1 MAAVFLQADPTDK
14 VVSHTTFMAGINV
27 FAYYREDKPNPFV
40 EDVEPGHLKLLFLLH
55 GREQSVA
62 SVTELLARKVLEE
75 YYKADQE
82 IPLIVFCWDHRNH
95 GSRLVEPQRN
105 LTWAEGND
113 NHGLDMLSIIS
124 AAVEELKLI
133 VDYLP
138 AALPLFAR
146 FKVQKVVS
154 GVSMGGHATIRSVA
168 KYPELWDGAI
178 PIVGCFDLSSL
189 MLNRLS
195 NFGEANLFTWSYD
208 DIRKQIDDKYYT
220 EYLFQITARDDRKVL
235 ENYGTTGVKTLA
247 LFGENDP
254 LVIPKYSSSFLQKM
268 GTQFR
273 NRDQIDFNSTFQAIN
288 YPATHEVTDSMVID
302 MAKWLQALK

>member
-14 VVSHTTFMAGINV
+14 VVSQTIFMAGVNV
-27 FAYYREDKPNPFV
+27 FAYYREDKPNPFG
-40 EDVEPGHLKLLFLLH
+40 EDVESGHLKLLFLLH

-62 SVTELLARKVLEE
+62 RVTGPLACRVLEE
-75 YYKADQE
+75 YYKADQK

-95 GSRLVEPQRN
+95 GSRLVEPLRN
-105 LTWAEGND
+105 LTWAEGD
-113 NHGLDMLSIIS
+113 VNHGLDMLSIIS

-146 FKVQKVVS
+146 FTVQKVVS

-178 PIVGCFDLSSL
+178 PIVGCFDLTSL
-189 MLNRLS
+189 MLNRLN
-195 NFGEANLFTWSYD
+195 NFGEANLFTWSYA
-208 DIRKQIDDKYYT
+208 DIKKLIDDKYYP
-220 EYLFQITARDDRKVL
+220 EYLFQITARDDKNVL

-268 GTQFR
+268 GTQFHA
-273 NRDQIDFNSTFQAIN
+273 RDQIDFNSSFQAIK
-288 YPATHEVTDSMVID
+288 YPATHEVTDSMIID
-302 MAKWLQALK
+302 MAEWLQVLK